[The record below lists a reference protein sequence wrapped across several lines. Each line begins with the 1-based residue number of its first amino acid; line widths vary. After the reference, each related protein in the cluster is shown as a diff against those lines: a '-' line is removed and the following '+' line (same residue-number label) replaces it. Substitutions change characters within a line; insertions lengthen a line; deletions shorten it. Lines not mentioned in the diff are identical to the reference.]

1 MRVVSRIV
9 ECSNFGNIFDPKS
22 GNPINRFLRT
32 TLSDAQVD
40 GMSLAA
46 KRYYEATATA
56 KLERMGIGGAGSPM
70 HLAAPGV
77 VTGSKAGPFG
87 DRATGIRLETAR
99 LSPKAFF
106 KGDWMG
112 AKPFAM
118 NLQHAAAEAA
128 SHISDA
134 GHDYIGRINLDNP
147 NMHPD
152 VLTYEL
158 RNLVGNAARRGGSA
172 TANVGRLAL
181 PYANVSAQGIG
192 RVARAIGER
201 PGASAMTAAMGLG
214 SFALLSILT
223 HMKSA
228 AHLDFLQNQISLQQ
242 REANVALATSD
253 DPQKPTMIPLP
264 QEMRAAYA
272 FALDVMSKAVNIIA
286 ARHDK
291 VSFNNLWEG
300 LQEFFGSHVT
310 SSNWMAMQHG
320 LVDTFDFINLPPM
333 LGKVDWNHVVQNGIS
348 SIPVHTNQ

>member
-1 MRVVSRIV
+1 
-9 ECSNFGNIFDPKS
+9 
-22 GNPINRFLRT
+22 
-32 TLSDAQVD
+32 
-40 GMSLAA
+40 MSLAA

-70 HLAAPGV
+70 SLAAPGV

-87 DRATGIRLETAR
+87 DRATGIRLEGAR

-106 KGDWMG
+106 SGQWMG
-112 AKPFAM
+112 AKPILM

-134 GHDYIGRINLDNP
+134 GHDFIGRINLDNP
-147 NMHPD
+147 NMNHEQ
-152 VLTYEL
+152 LTYEL
-158 RNLVGNAARRGGSA
+158 RNLVGNAARTGAST

-181 PYANVSAQGIG
+181 PYANVSMQGIG
-192 RVARAIGER
+192 RVARAVGER
-201 PGASAMTAAMGLG
+201 PVATAMTAAMGLG

-228 AHLDFLQNQISLQQ
+228 AHLDFLQNLLSLQQ

-253 DPQKPTMIPLP
+253 DPLKPTMIPLP
-264 QEMRAAYA
+264 QEMRAPYA
-272 FALDVMSKAVNIIA
+272 FALDVVSKAVNIIA

-291 VSFNNLWEG
+291 VSFQNLWDG

-310 SSNWMAMQHG
+310 SSNWMAMRHG
-320 LVDTFDFINLPPM
+320 VVDMMDFLNLPPP
-333 LGKVDWNHVVQNGIS
+333 LGKMDWNYVAQNGIS
-348 SIPVHTNQ
+348 SIHKRMSQ